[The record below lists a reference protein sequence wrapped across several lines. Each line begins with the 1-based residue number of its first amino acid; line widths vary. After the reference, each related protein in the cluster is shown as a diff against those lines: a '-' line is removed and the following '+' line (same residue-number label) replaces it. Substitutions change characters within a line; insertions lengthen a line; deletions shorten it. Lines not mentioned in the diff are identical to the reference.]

1 MNKGEKMKKLSTI
14 ITLATLLFTSH
25 LYAGS
30 SAKVEYLDT
39 SSVFPKSANM
49 PFSEAVRV
57 DNTLYISGQL
67 AVTPGTLKLVEGGID
82 AETTQTMNN
91 IKTILAAHDLTM
103 KNVVKCTVM
112 LADMKDWPRF
122 NEIYTSFFSKP
133 YPARSAFGANGLGL
147 GAKVEV
153 ECIAVFS

>member
-25 LYAGS
+25 LYADS

-39 SSVFPKSANM
+39 GSVFPKSANM

>member
-1 MNKGEKMKKLSTI
+1 MKKLSTI

>member
-39 SSVFPKSANM
+39 GSVFPKSANM